1 MTMSS
6 HEAMLMLEDGTLFT
20 GEAFGAIGEAFGE
33 AVFDTGMGAYQEML
47 TDPAHHRQI
56 VVATAPHTG
65 NTGWN
70 DEDSQNL
77 ARRVFA
83 AGYVVRDL
91 SPRPSNWRSQRSL
104 DDVMAQQGIVGMHG
118 VDTRA
123 LTHHLRTHGTM
134 RAGISSLDQAPHE
147 LLVKVKASPSLDGL
161 DLAAEVT
168 TSEGYSLAPTAVQRF
183 TVVAIDLGITL
194 GVINEMAA
202 RGMTVTVLPA
212 SASIEDVRA
221 VNPDGVCLAG
231 GPGDPAALDTTLAAD
246 LLADGLPI
254 LGIGL
259 GCQVLAR
266 AVGLTTRRLP
276 VGHHGVNLPVRRASD
291 GKIMIT
297 AHNHC
302 FTIEAPS
309 DTVVE
314 VTHVAVNDGAVEGFR
329 TPGALGVQFNPA
341 FGPHD
346 TAQVFD
352 DFAAMMVKEAP
363 NA

>member
-1 MTMSS
+1 MST
-6 HEAMLMLEDGTLFT
+6 EAKLMLEDGTLFT

-47 TDPAHHRQI
+47 TDPGHLRQI

-70 DEDSQNL
+70 EEDSQNP
-77 ARRVFA
+77 AGRIFA
-83 AGYVVRDL
+83 TGYVVRDP

-104 DDVMAQQGIVGMHG
+104 DDVLVAQGIVGAQG
-118 VDTRA
+118 IDTRA
-123 LTHHLRTHGTM
+123 LTQHLRESGPM
-134 RAGISSLDQAPHE
+134 RAGVSSLPTTAAE
-147 LLVKVKASPSLDGL
+147 LLERVKASPTIDGL
-161 DLAAEVT
+161 DLVTEVT
-168 TSEGYSLAPTAVQRF
+168 TAQPYTVAATAEPRF
-183 TVVAIDLGITL
+183 TVAAIDLGITL
-194 GVINEMAA
+194 GVVNEMAA

-212 SASIEDVRA
+212 SARLSDVQA

-231 GPGDPAALDTTLAAD
+231 GPGDPAALDTALAQA
-246 LLADGLPI
+246 LLAGGLPV

-266 AVGLTTRRLP
+266 AAGLKTRRLP
-276 VGHHGVNLPVRRASD
+276 VGHHGVNLPVRRLAD
-291 GKIMIT
+291 GRVMIT

-302 FTIEAPS
+302 FTIEVPEGA
-309 DTVVE
+309 TAQ
-314 VTHVAVNDGAVEGFR
+314 VTHVAVNDGSVEGFLL
-329 TPGALGVQFNPA
+329 PGAMGVQFNPA

-346 TAQVFD
+346 AETVFD
-352 DFAAMMVKEAP
+352 DFAAMMIKEAA